1 MSTVF
6 EEQALRDLADA
17 MRELPEFKGHLF
29 DRIRQLR
36 EKHKREVEELKLE
49 NETLQRIA
57 VGFLQSDAG
66 PDGAA

>member
-36 EKHKREVEELKLE
+36 EKHKREVEELKRDIEARLE
-49 NETLQRIA
+49 LA
-57 VGFLQSDAG
+57 H
-66 PDGAA
+66 DGAA

>member
-17 MRELPEFKGHLF
+17 IRELPEFKGHLF

-36 EKHKREVEELKLE
+36 EKHKREVEELKL
-49 NETLQRIA
+49 RIEVLIELA
-57 VGFLQSDAG
+57 H
-66 PDGAA
+66 DGAA